1 MLNIDSPY
9 NHKRRRKESTSN
21 YNPRIIVNT
30 NFPIPGDD
38 TYFMFWKEKKRT
50 IIGKNKVPVK

>member
-1 MLNIDSPY
+1 MLDIDSPY
-9 NHKRRRKESTSN
+9 NHIRKESTSN
-21 YNPRIIVNT
+21 YDPRMIVNM
-30 NFPIPGDD
+30 NWPIPGDD

>member
-9 NHKRRRKESTSN
+9 NHVRKESTSN
-21 YNPRIIVNT
+21 YNPKMIADVNW
-30 NFPIPGDD
+30 PISGDD
-38 TYFMFWKEKKRT
+38 TYFMFWKGKKRT

>member
-9 NHKRRRKESTSN
+9 NHIRKKSTSN

-50 IIGKNKVPVK
+50 ITGKNKVPVK

>member
-9 NHKRRRKESTSN
+9 NHVRKESTSN
-21 YNPRIIVNT
+21 YDPRIIANI
-30 NFPIPGDD
+30 NWPIPGDD